1 MIGIFDSGMGGLT
14 VLADAMKLLPKES
27 FVYYG
32 DFENAPY
39 GIKTKKEV
47 LKLSENICEILID
60 QYNVKA
66 IVIACNTAT
75 SAAVTSLRKKYSVP
89 IIGMEPAV
97 KPAIQF
103 NKGKQ
108 IAVMATEMTL
118 KEQKFNQL
126 INRFENRN
134 KIIKVPCSPLVEKIE
149 TVDFDQMSLEQIINK
164 CIPTI
169 DSIESIVLGCTH
181 FVFIKDYLREKYNDQ
196 IRIFDGNRGT
206 IKNLTN
212 RLIKNNLNNTAD
224 HPQEILII
232 GSGKEEKIEL
242 SKKIFNKYCKGRVIW
257 MMLFN

>member
-14 VLADAMKLLPKES
+14 VLADAMKMLPNES

-39 GIKTKKEV
+39 GIKTKEEV
-47 LKLSENICEILID
+47 LKLSENICEILIYK
-60 QYNVKA
+60 YNVKA

-97 KPAIQF
+97 KPALQL
-103 NKGKQ
+103 NKGKK

-134 KIIKVPCSPLVEKIE
+134 KVIKVPCSSLVEKIE
-149 TVDFDQMSLEQIINK
+149 TVEFDQLSIDQIINR

-169 DSIESIVLGCTH
+169 DLIESIVLGCTH
-181 FVFIKDYLREKYNDQ
+181 FIFIKDYLKEKYKGQ
-196 IRIFDGNRGT
+196 IRIFDGNVGT
-206 IKNLTN
+206 IRNLIN
-212 RLIKNNLNNTAD
+212 RLVKNNLINTTSESR
-224 HPQEILII
+224 EIAII
-232 GSGKEEKIEL
+232 GSGSQDKIDL
-242 SKKIFNKYCKGRVIW
+242 SKKIFKKYCKGRII
-257 MMLFN
+257 

>member
-14 VLADAMKLLPKES
+14 VLADAMKMLPKES

-39 GIKTKKEV
+39 GIKTKQEV
-47 LKLSENICEILID
+47 LRLSENICEILINK
-60 QYNVKA
+60 YHVKA

-75 SAAVTSLRKKYSVP
+75 SAAVTNLRNKYSIP

-97 KPAIQF
+97 KPAVEI
-103 NKGKQ
+103 NNGKK

-118 KEQKFNQL
+118 KERKFNQL

-134 KIIKVPCSPLVEKIE
+134 RIIKVPCSPLVEQIE
-149 TVDFDQMSLEQIINK
+149 TVDFDRLSLDKIINE

-181 FVFIKDYLREKYNDQ
+181 FVFIKDYLNDKYEGK
-196 IRIFDGNRGT
+196 IRIFDGNIGT
-206 IKNLTN
+206 IRNLTK
-212 RLIKNNLNNTAD
+212 RLVKNNLNNITD
-224 HPQEILII
+224 KTQEVLII
-232 GSGKEEKIEL
+232 GSGSQEKIEL
-242 SKKIFNKYCKGRVIW
+242 SKKIFNRYCKGRVI
-257 MMLFN
+257 

>member
-14 VLADAMKLLPKES
+14 VLADAMKMLPNES

-32 DFENAPY
+32 DFKNAPY
-39 GIKTKKEV
+39 GIKTKEEV
-47 LKLSENICEILID
+47 LNLSENICEILINE
-60 QYNVKA
+60 YSVKA

-75 SAAVTSLRKKYSVP
+75 SAAVSNLRKKYSIP

-103 NKGKQ
+103 NRGKK

-118 KEQKFNQL
+118 KERKFNQL

-134 KIIKVPCSPLVEKIE
+134 KIIKVPCSPLVEQIE
-149 TVDFDQMSLEQIINK
+149 KLAFDELSLDQIINK

-181 FVFIKDYLREKYNDQ
+181 FVFIKDYLKEKYKNQ
-196 IRIFDGNRGT
+196 IRIFDGNEGT
-206 IKNLTN
+206 IKNLSN
-212 RLIKNNLNNTAD
+212 RLVKNNLNSEVNGN
-224 HPQEILII
+224 QKVLII
-232 GSGKEEKIEL
+232 GSGSQETIDL
-242 SKKIFNKYCKGRVIW
+242 SKKIFNQYCKGRVI
-257 MMLFN
+257 

>member
-14 VLADAMKLLPKES
+14 VLADAMKMLPNES

-39 GIKTKKEV
+39 GIKTKQEV
-47 LKLSENICEILID
+47 LRLSENICEILINK
-60 QYNVKA
+60 YHVKA

-75 SAAVTSLRKKYSVP
+75 SAAVKILRKKYSVP

-97 KPAIQF
+97 KPAIQL
-103 NKGKQ
+103 NHGKK

-118 KEQKFNQL
+118 KERKFNQL

-134 KIIKVPCSPLVEKIE
+134 KIIKVPCSPLVDQIE
-149 TVDFDQMSLEQIINK
+149 TVDFDQLSLDQIIDE

-181 FVFIKDYLREKYNDQ
+181 FVFIKEYLEDKYENK
-196 IRIFDGNRGT
+196 IRIFDGNIGT
-206 IKNLTN
+206 IKNLIN
-212 RLIKNNLNNTAD
+212 RLTKNNLNNVTD
-224 HPQEILII
+224 EKQEILII
-232 GSGKEEKIEL
+232 GSGSQEKIEL
-242 SKKIFNKYCKGRVIW
+242 SKKIFNRYCKGRII
-257 MMLFN
+257 

>member
-14 VLADAMKLLPKES
+14 VLADAMKMLPNES
-27 FVYYG
+27 FIYYG

-39 GIKTKKEV
+39 GVKTKNEV
-47 LKLSENICEILID
+47 VNLSENICEILINK
-60 QYNVKA
+60 YHVKA

-75 SAAVTSLRKKYSVP
+75 SAAVTNLRKKYSVP

-97 KPAIQF
+97 KPAIVL
-103 NKGKQ
+103 NEGKK

-118 KEQKFNQL
+118 KERKFNQL

-134 KIIKVPCSPLVEKIE
+134 RIVKVPCSPLVEQIE
-149 TVDFDQMSLEQIINK
+149 TVDFDQVSLDQIINE

-181 FVFIKDYLREKYNDQ
+181 FIFIKEYLNDKYEGQ
-196 IRIFDGNRGT
+196 VRIFDGNIGT

-212 RLIKNNLNNTAD
+212 RLIKNNLNSTTNKK
-224 HPQEILII
+224 QEILIT
-232 GSGKEEKIEL
+232 GSGSQEKIEL
-242 SKKIFNKYCKGRVIW
+242 SKKIFNRYCKGRVI
-257 MMLFN
+257 